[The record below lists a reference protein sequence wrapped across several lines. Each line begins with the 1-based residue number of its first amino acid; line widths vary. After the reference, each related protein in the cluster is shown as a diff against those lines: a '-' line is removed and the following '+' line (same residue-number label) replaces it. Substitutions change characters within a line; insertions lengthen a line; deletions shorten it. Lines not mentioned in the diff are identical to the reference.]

1 MAELIDIKDLEER
14 VILAAVSLS
23 DGDDTESSLD
33 ELEELVK
40 TAGGTAVGRLIQNR
54 ESIHP
59 GTYLGKGKIEELK
72 ELIWETEATGIVC
85 DDELSPAQL
94 RNLEDA
100 LETKVMD
107 RTMVILDIFARHA
120 TTREGKLQVELAQLK
135 YRAVR
140 LVGLRNSLSRLGG
153 GIGTRGLESPS
164 WRLTGGG
171 STTGSAS

>member
-59 GTYLGKGKIEELK
+59 GTQ
-72 ELIWETEATGIVC
+72 
-85 DDELSPAQL
+85 S
-94 RNLEDA
+94 
-100 LETKVMD
+100 
-107 RTMVILDIFARHA
+107 
-120 TTREGKLQVELAQLK
+120 
-135 YRAVR
+135 
-140 LVGLRNSLSRLGG
+140 
-153 GIGTRGLESPS
+153 
-164 WRLTGGG
+164 
-171 STTGSAS
+171 SAA